1 MANVNGMGTVFNLPN
16 FAGQLYTATPA
27 VTPFLNLIRG
37 NAVKTDNFQ
46 FATGVEYSHQAAAQP
61 AISETASL
69 TAPTAISYVR
79 SQNTNVT
86 QIFQERVSVSYAKQS
101 SGGRLSGVSSSM
113 QGNCAPNELD
123 FQTARALEKMARD
136 VEYTFLN
143 GTYQLAANAGQ
154 ANKTRGMLAAAGT
167 VIDCE
172 NAALTQDFLKA
183 AFKDAYN
190 AGADFTEMVLVCG
203 SDIKQR
209 ITDLYGSQWGFA
221 LPPTRNIG
229 GINVTQIETDFG
241 MVSVLLSRFMPNGV
255 LLGADISCVRPVEQ
269 DVPDKGN
276 FFREELAKT
285 GASEE
290 YQLFGQIGLDHGPAW
305 KHFKIVNIGSGS
317 QS

>member
-1 MANVNGMGTVFNLPN
+1 MANVMGTGTVFNLPN
-16 FAGQLYTATPA
+16 YAGQLYTATPA

-46 FATGVEYSHQAAAQP
+46 FSTGVEYSHEAAAQP
-61 AISETASL
+61 AISENASL
-69 TAPTAISYVR
+69 TAPTAVSYVR

-86 QIFQERVSVSYAKQS
+86 QIFHEKVSVSYAKQS
-101 SGGRLSGVSSSM
+101 SGGRLAGVSDSYD
-113 QGNCAPNELD
+113 GNAAPNELD

-136 VEYTFLN
+136 VEYTFIN
-143 GTYQLAANAGQ
+143 GTYQLAANANQ

-172 NAALTQDFLKA
+172 NAALSQEFLKA
-183 AFKDAYN
+183 AYKSAYD

-203 SDIKQR
+203 SDIKQA
-209 ITDLYGSQWGFA
+209 ITDIYGSQWGFA

-241 MVSVLLSRFMPNGV
+241 PVSVLLSRFMPAGV

-276 FFREELAKT
+276 FFREPLSKT
-285 GASEE
+285 GAAEE
-290 YQLFGQIGLDHGPAW
+290 YQIFGQIGLDHGPAW
-305 KHFKIVNIGSGS
+305 KHFKIINIGAN
-317 QS
+317 